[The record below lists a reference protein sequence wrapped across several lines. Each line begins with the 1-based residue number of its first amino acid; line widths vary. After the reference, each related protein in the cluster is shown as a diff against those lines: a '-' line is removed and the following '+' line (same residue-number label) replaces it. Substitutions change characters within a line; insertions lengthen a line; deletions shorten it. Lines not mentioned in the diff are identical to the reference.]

1 MSLLLNDLLLN
12 CFNKNN
18 KSSIFDLSN
27 YLNINECKTQRI
39 IESYVKNSNKNE
51 NNNLN
56 NLNSYRKKLLIDNI
70 TNNKYLIHNKNNN
83 NNNNNEINNNKR
95 RLNSE
100 QLKILNNN
108 HLSDSQKKN
117 FNKLYNLISFKTI
130 NNDISRN
137 KKENS
142 FFHKNFKENNDKF
155 LYHTDKLAKKRIDLK
170 NSIFKNSN
178 IKNNFKE
185 QYYKGN
191 KIYEKLNKRFGYEY
205 DEHIKNKVFFKE
217 RKENKEYLNKK
228 NNIKSV
234 FNETYNLNDKFDT
247 AINDYINIIKSTLSR
262 NQSREKIKNIN
273 LNLENSLKDEKKRA
287 FSSRNKNNFLEKD
300 SYINFNNINIKT
312 NDSQFSNKLKKEEEI
327 NQFKREFDEKII

>member
-1 MSLLLNDLLLN
+1 MSLLLNDLILN
-12 CFNKNN
+12 SFHKNN

-27 YLNINECKTQRI
+27 YLNENQCKTQRI
-39 IESYVKNSNKNE
+39 IESYIKSTNKNE
-51 NNNLN
+51 NNNNLN
-56 NLNSYRKKLLIDNI
+56 NINSYRKKLLIDNI
-70 TNNKYLIHNKNNN
+70 TNNKSLIHNKNN

-108 HLSDSQKKN
+108 YLSDSQKKN

-228 NNIKSV
+228 NNINSV